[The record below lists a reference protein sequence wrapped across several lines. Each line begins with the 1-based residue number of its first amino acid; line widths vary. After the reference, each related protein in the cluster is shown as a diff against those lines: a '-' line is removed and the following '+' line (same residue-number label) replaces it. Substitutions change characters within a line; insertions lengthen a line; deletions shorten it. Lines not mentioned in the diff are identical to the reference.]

1 MVNKNY
7 KRRLFNNTFKQVLWY
22 YFRAGVK
29 STIRSAPKAL
39 SVLALIVLYLIVWR
53 NREMGFQTDLPFTAI
68 KNLSLT
74 IYSVFIICGFVLCF
88 GILMV
93 LFGMPKHAK
102 RFHDNFHR
110 AGMINSAMEAPALL
124 KRTYGEKNIKIQ
136 RLEFFSKGL
145 PLSLWQDNK
154 EKIESAQNITIDRIE
169 QGKNN
174 QTIVVY
180 CVDGNIQLPEKI
192 EWNDSYLSPKEFTIV
207 LGESIASKVEVDL
220 AIVPHIL
227 LGGSTGSG
235 KTVLLKL
242 MLMQCVLKG
251 ANVYIADFKG
261 GVDFNK
267 SWKSKVHIVTE
278 YELLTECLNVLLE
291 ELQRRKHLFAE
302 LDCANIDEY
311 NRRFNKNM
319 PRCIFACDEVA
330 ELLDKTGL
338 GKKDKEQIQHYEAA
352 IATLVRLG
360 RAFGIHCILA
370 TQRPDANIIS
380 GQIKNNIDFRVCGR
394 ADDVLSQIVLDK
406 TDANDLI
413 SKTSQGRFLTNT
425 DVLFQAYYFD
435 DQKQWE
441 FGKKMMKI

>member
-1 MVNKNY
+1 MKREY
-7 KRRLFNNTFKQVLWY
+7 KQRLFNNTFKQVLWY

-29 STIRSAPKAL
+29 RMLRSIPKIIVFAVFVTTFFIL
-39 SVLALIVLYLIVWR
+39 WSKKEGFFKPTDVFAGLRSV
-53 NREMGFQTDLPFTAI
+53 AI
-68 KNLSLT
+68 
-74 IYSVFIICGFVLCF
+74 SVVSVMIIAAFVLS
-88 GILMV
+88 IAVLMI
-93 LFGMPKHAK
+93 LFGTPSHAK
-102 RFHDNFHR
+102 RFHDNFQR
-110 AGMINSAMEAPALL
+110 AGMTNSAMESPALL
-124 KRTYGEKNIKIQ
+124 SRTYDAQNRRIQ
-136 RLEFFSKGL
+136 RLEFLSKGL

-154 EKIESAQNITIDRIE
+154 EKIESALNITIDRIE
-169 QGKNN
+169 LGQNN
-174 QTIVVY
+174 QRIVVY
-180 CVDGNIQLPEKI
+180 AVDGSYQLPEKI
-192 EWNDSYLSPKEFTIV
+192 IWDKSCMSDKGFTLV
-207 LGESIASKVEVDL
+207 LGESIASNVEVDL
-220 AIVPHIL
+220 ATVPHIL

-235 KTVLLKL
+235 KTILLKL
-242 MLMQCVLKG
+242 LLMQCVLKH
-251 ANVYIADFKG
+251 AKLYIADFKG

-267 SWKSKVHIVTE
+267 SWKQRATIITE
-278 YELLTECLNVLLE
+278 PDKLTDYLDALVE
-291 ELQRRKHLFAE
+291 ELHKRKRLFAE
-302 LDCANIDEY
+302 KDCANIDEY
-311 NRRFNKNM
+311 NRNFNENL

-413 SKTSQGRFLTNT
+413 SKTAQGRFLTNT

-435 DQKQWE
+435 D
-441 FGKKMMKI
+441 KKEW

>member
-1 MVNKNY
+1 MKREY
-7 KRRLFNNTFKQVLWY
+7 KQRLFNNTFKQVLWY

-29 STIRSAPKAL
+29 SMLRSIPKIIVFAVFVTASFIL
-39 SVLALIVLYLIVWR
+39 WSKKEGFFKPTDVFAGLRSV
-53 NREMGFQTDLPFTAI
+53 AI
-68 KNLSLT
+68 
-74 IYSVFIICGFVLCF
+74 SVVSVMIIAAFVLS
-88 GILMV
+88 IAVLMI
-93 LFGMPKHAK
+93 LFGTPSHAK
-102 RFHDNFHR
+102 RFHDNFQR
-110 AGMINSAMEAPALL
+110 AGMINSAMESPALL
-124 KRTYGEKNIKIQ
+124 SRKYDAQNRRIQ
-136 RLEFFSKGL
+136 QLEFLSKGL

-169 QGKNN
+169 LGRNN
-174 QTIVVY
+174 QRIVVY
-180 CVDGNIQLPEKI
+180 AMDGSYQLPEKI
-192 EWNDSYLSPKEFTIV
+192 IWDKSCMSDKGFTLV

-220 AIVPHIL
+220 ATVPHIL

-235 KTVLLKL
+235 KTILLKL
-242 MLMQCVLKG
+242 LLMQCVLKH
-251 ANVYIADFKG
+251 AKLYIADFKG

-267 SWKSKVHIVTE
+267 SWKQRATIITE
-278 YELLTECLNVLLE
+278 PDKLTDYLDALVE
-291 ELQRRKHLFAE
+291 ELHKRKRLFAE

-311 NRRFNKNM
+311 NRNFNKNM

-338 GKKDKEQIQHYEAA
+338 GKKDKEQIQHFEAA

-413 SKTSQGRFLTNT
+413 SKTAQGRFLTNT

-435 DQKQWE
+435 D
-441 FGKKMMKI
+441 KKEW